1 MHPLFAD
8 AAAAG
13 AIPVW
18 PVAKADCERWLAQ
31 QPASVG
37 QWAKTNKFDGGEGQV
52 IKFPDTEGGVAAI
65 GFGLGDNDNPLVWRA
80 LPSAVPIAECYRI
93 DMPLAPERAALAALG
108 WLLGSYS
115 FTRYKSAGE
124 AEEAKPKPRLVVPE
138 GVDAADIG
146 RIAEGVC
153 LARDL
158 INIPA
163 CDLGPEELAQ
173 AARTLAER
181 YGADFSEIVGEALL
195 EKNYPMIYAVGKG
208 SVRPPRL
215 IDFTW
220 GDPDAPKLTLVG
232 KGIVFDS
239 GGLDLKPSSAMLL
252 MKKDMGGAANVL
264 GLAQMIMDAEL
275 PVRLRVLVPAAENA
289 ISGSAFRP
297 GDVLQS
303 RKGIS
308 VEIGNTDAEGRIV
321 LADAL
326 ADADREEP
334 DLLIDLATLTGA
346 ARVALGAE
354 IPPFFTDDTALAG
367 DLSRHAEDVADPLW
381 RLPLWKPYARGL
393 EGRVATLSNVTDG
406 GMAGAITAA
415 LFLQKFVTD
424 TKSWVHCDIYGWN
437 AAAGPGRPFG
447 GEGQAIRALYSLIC
461 ARYSRR

>member
-8 AAAAG
+8 RTVTG
-13 AIPVW
+13 AIPIW
-18 PVAKADCERWLAQ
+18 PLAKADCESWLAR
-31 QPASVG
+31 QPASMAR
-37 QWAKTNKFDGGEGQV
+37 WAKTNKFDGSEGQV
-52 IKFPDTEGGVAAI
+52 LKFPDSDGGIAGI

-80 LPSAVPIAECYRI
+80 LPSAVPPQACYRI
-93 DMPLAPERAALAALG
+93 DAALAPAQAALAALA

-115 FTRYKSAGE
+115 FTRYKSASEG
-124 AEEAKPKPRLVVPE
+124 ADDKPRLVVPE
-138 GVDAADIG
+138 GVDAADAG

-173 AARTLAER
+173 AAHALAER
-181 YGADFSEIVGEALL
+181 YGADFNEIVGDALL
-195 EKNYPMIYAVGKG
+195 DKNYPMIHAVGKG

-220 GDPDAPKLTLVG
+220 GEPDAPKLTLVG

-264 GLAQMIMDAEL
+264 GLAQMIMDAAL
-275 PVRLRVLVPAAENA
+275 PVRLRVLVPTAENA

-308 VEIGNTDAEGRIV
+308 VEIGNTDAEGRLV

-326 ADADREEP
+326 TEADSEKP
-334 DLLIDLATLTGA
+334 DMLIDLATLTGA

-354 IPPFFTDDTALAG
+354 IPPFFTDDAALAE
-367 DLSRHAEDVADPLW
+367 DLYQHAENVSDPLW
-381 RLPLWKPYARGL
+381 RLPLWKPYAKGL
-393 EGRVATLSNVTDG
+393 ESKIATVNNVTDG

-415 LFLQKFVTD
+415 LFLRKFVTD
-424 TKSWVHCDIYGWN
+424 TTGWVHCDIYGWN
-437 AAAGPGRPFG
+437 AAAGPGRPVG

-461 ARYSRR
+461 ARYLPR

>member
-8 AAAAG
+8 RAAAG

-18 PVAKADCERWLAQ
+18 PVAKADCESWLAQ
-31 QPASVG
+31 QPARVG
-37 QWAKTNKFDGGEGQV
+37 QWAKTSKFDGGEGQV
-52 IKFPDTEGGVAAI
+52 VKFPDAEGGVAAI

-80 LPSAVPIAECYRI
+80 LPSAVPEEECYRI
-93 DMPLAPERAALAALG
+93 DTPLAPERATLAALG

-124 AEEAKPKPRLVVPE
+124 AGDTKPKPRLVVPE

-146 RIAEGVC
+146 RIAEGVY

-173 AARTLAER
+173 AAHRLAER
-181 YGADFSEIVGEALL
+181 YGADFREIVGEALL

-264 GLAQMIMDAEL
+264 GLAQMIMDAAL

-289 ISGSAFRP
+289 ISGGAFRP
-297 GDVLQS
+297 GDVLKS

-308 VEIGNTDAEGRIV
+308 VEIGNTDAEGRLV

-326 ADADREEP
+326 ADADGEAP

-354 IPPFFTDDTALAG
+354 IPPFFTDDMTLAE

-393 EGRVATLSNVTDG
+393 DSKVAALSNVTDG

-415 LFLQKFVTD
+415 LFLQKFVTG

-437 AAAGPGRPFG
+437 ATAGAGRPVG

-461 ARYSRR
+461 ARYSPR

>member
-8 AAAAG
+8 RTVAD
-13 AIPVW
+13 AIPIW
-18 PVAKADCERWLAQ
+18 PVTKADCESWLAR
-31 QPASVG
+31 QPGSMAR
-37 QWAKTNKFDGGEGQV
+37 WAKTGKFDGSEGQ
-52 IKFPDTEGGVAAI
+52 IIRFPDGDGGIAGI
-65 GFGLGDNDNPLVWRA
+65 GFGLGENDNPLVWRGV
-80 LPSAVPIAECYRI
+80 PSAVPAQACYRI
-93 DMPLAPERAALAALG
+93 DATIAPASAALAALG

-115 FTRYKSAGE
+115 FTRYKPASEG
-124 AEEAKPKPRLVVPE
+124 AEDKPRLVVPE

-146 RIAEGVC
+146 RIAEGVY

-158 INIPA
+158 INTPA

-173 AARTLAER
+173 AARALADR
-181 YGADFSEIVGEALL
+181 YGADFRETVGDALL
-195 EKNYPMIYAVGKG
+195 EKNYPMIHAVGKG

-220 GDPDAPKLTLVG
+220 GEPDAPKLTLVG
-232 KGIVFDS
+232 KGIVFDT

-264 GLAQMIMDAEL
+264 GLAQMIMDAAL

-289 ISGSAFRP
+289 ISGNAFRP

-308 VEIGNTDAEGRIV
+308 VEIGNTDAEGRLV

-326 ADADREEP
+326 TEADSEKP
-334 DLLIDLATLTGA
+334 DMLIDLATLTGA

-354 IPPFFTDDTALAG
+354 IPPFFTDDATLAEEIYQ
-367 DLSRHAEDVADPLW
+367 HAENVSDPLW
-381 RLPLWKPYARGL
+381 RLPLWKPYAKGL
-393 EGRVATLSNVTDG
+393 ESKVATVNNVTDG

-415 LFLQKFVTD
+415 LFLKKFVSD

-437 AAAGPGRPFG
+437 AAAGPGRPVG

-461 ARYSRR
+461 SRYSSR